1 MSIRFFRQGFISE
14 DFFAFERNHAVSVWN
29 LVDTE
34 QWVSE
39 NALQPAAM
47 QFNIRFVI
55 LYFIFNNVPSA

>member
-34 QWVSE
+34 Q
-39 NALQPAAM
+39 
-47 QFNIRFVI
+47 
-55 LYFIFNNVPSA
+55 